1 MPLYFTKSTYEEV
14 WEREE
19 GLLYETTTHK
29 FRSESDVSA
38 WLMRYWSLAQGNIV
52 PASAGRGRYISATE
66 APIEAVTGMIQS
78 GKYKMICCND
88 TCDCPD
94 FEERKQKVLQA
105 FDYLLPER
113 SSYEL
118 PEGGQ

>member
-1 MPLYFTKSTYEEV
+1 MVIGVTGGVGSGKSTVLNFLRDGY
-14 WEREE
+14 R
-19 GLLYETTTHK
+19 
-29 FRSESDVSA
+29 
-38 WLMRYWSLAQGNIV
+38 AQ
-52 PASAGRGRYISATE
+52 
-66 APIEAVTGMIQS
+66 IQS

>member
-1 MPLYFTKSTYEEV
+1 
-14 WEREE
+14 
-19 GLLYETTTHK
+19 
-29 FRSESDVSA
+29 
-38 WLMRYWSLAQGNIV
+38 
-52 PASAGRGRYISATE
+52 
-66 APIEAVTGMIQS
+66 MIQS

-118 PEGGQ
+118 RRAANEIKCDCYGI